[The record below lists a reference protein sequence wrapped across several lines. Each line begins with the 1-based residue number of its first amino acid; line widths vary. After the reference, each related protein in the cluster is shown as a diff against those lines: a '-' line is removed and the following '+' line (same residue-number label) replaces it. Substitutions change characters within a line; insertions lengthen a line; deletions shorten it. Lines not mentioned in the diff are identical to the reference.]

1 MSITNEVRRSSGRF
15 QSAPFRSTGR
25 PITTCLHCEHY
36 RRNVTTI
43 PHRRLASVGL
53 VGCCIRPEGLCGE
66 VGR

>member
-1 MSITNEVRRSSGRF
+1 MIVENERRQPPARYGN
-15 QSAPFRSTGR
+15 PFRSTGR

-53 VGCCIRPEGLCGE
+53 VGCCIRPEGLCEE
-66 VGR
+66 VGG